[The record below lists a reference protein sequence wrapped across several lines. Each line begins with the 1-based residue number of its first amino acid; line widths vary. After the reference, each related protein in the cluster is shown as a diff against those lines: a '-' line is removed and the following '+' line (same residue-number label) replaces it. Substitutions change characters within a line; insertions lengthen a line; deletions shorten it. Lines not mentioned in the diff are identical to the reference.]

1 MPLWGTRG
9 IDDLEETAPVMDR
22 LDTEPML
29 AERVEILQVLCE
41 IGTEPMEDLLPPALH
56 PTIPP
61 TVTWI
66 FYSCAASPVGGFR
79 MAQTRIG
86 CRAGV
91 RPRGYLMSAVIDN
104 PEAGDALACRWGYT
118 FNAGDVRLE
127 RRYDR
132 VTGRVTR
139 GGLPIL
145 EVALVDPEPIPG
157 SDVFYTANMNP
168 ARTPA
173 GLRLVQV
180 DPEFAF
186 HRAERGR
193 PEVARF
199 DAEAWG
205 DGRVTPVF
213 PVSASAAVADV
224 SFPRLRYVCRLDVP
238 VLQGT
243 QKVG

>member
-1 MPLWGTRG
+1 MPLWGTRRV
-9 IDDLEETAPVMDR
+9 DDLEETAPVMDG
-22 LDTEPML
+22 LGTEPML
-29 AERVEILQVLCE
+29 AERVEILQVMYE
-41 IGTEPMEDLLPPALH
+41 IATESMEDLVPPALH

-104 PEAGDALACRWGYT
+104 REAGDVLASRWGYT
-118 FNAGDVRLE
+118 VHVGDVTLE

-139 GGLPIL
+139 GGVAIL
-145 EVALVDPEPIPG
+145 EVGLVDPEAISG
-157 SDVFYTANMNP
+157 TDVFYTANMNP

-180 DPEFAF
+180 DPEFTF
-186 HRAERGR
+186 HRAERGH
-193 PEVARF
+193 PEVAVF

-205 DGRVTPVF
+205 DGRVRPVF